1 MGGDYE
7 EAGRELLH
15 TVVHAPRPRHVRE
28 VETGRFS
35 HTGGTTTI
43 NLIPGFVAYLI
54 GIAGEF
60 D

>member
-7 EAGRELLH
+7 EAGRELLQ
-15 TVVHAPRPRHVRE
+15 TLVHAPRHARE
-28 VETGRFS
+28 AETGRFS